1 MLFTGQCGS
10 GEEVRFKKS
19 ALKMNFFQQD
29 EFSAHDSCKKISDKR
44 IKDYPICNLAPFLYL
59 LQISLPSV
67 VWLEKSV
74 DK

>member
-1 MLFTGQCGS
+1 L
-10 GEEVRFKKS
+10 
-19 ALKMNFFQQD
+19 AP
-29 EFSAHDSCKKISDKR
+29 CKKISDKR

-59 LQISLPSV
+59 FQISLPSV